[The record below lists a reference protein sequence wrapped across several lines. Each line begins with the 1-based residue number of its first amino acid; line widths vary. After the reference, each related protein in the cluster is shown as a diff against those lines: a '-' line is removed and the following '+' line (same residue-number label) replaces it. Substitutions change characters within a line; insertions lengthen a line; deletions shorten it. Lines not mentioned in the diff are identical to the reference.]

1 MPHLF
6 VGILRPSP
14 LLSCL
19 SSETR
24 EIFSFSLIL
33 NKLIN
38 QSDERIGD
46 TNRFNQEFEIAVNY
60 NEQKEYEY
68 QLFEPLELIS
78 FIPSGNYTAQI
89 PVLGDIYGETYS
101 EVYN

>member
-1 MPHLF
+1 M
-6 VGILRPSP
+6 
-14 LLSCL
+14 
-19 SSETR
+19 T
-24 EIFSFSLIL
+24 
-33 NKLIN
+33 NKIVN

-60 NEQKEYEY
+60 NETKNYEY

-78 FIPSGNYTAQI
+78 FNPTGNYTSQI
-89 PVLGDIYGETYS
+89 PVIDSGIYGGSYS